1 MEALAVIAGTIVL
14 GALGIALALLT
25 LAGSITDFFDMV
37 NLLIDIV
44 RDVI

>member
-1 MEALAVIAGTIVL
+1 MEALAAIAGTVVL

-25 LAGSITDFFDMV
+25 LAGSIADFFDMV